1 MKLSNC
7 VEVAVNNTECVVLKV
22 KKGKEFDLITLG
34 CFDGNET
41 MFRLTKGGSHTCTV
55 WRENDT
61 PYSWYW
67 GIGGHTLVSD
77 NMNKRGRLI
86 QSCIEND
93 FHIDM
98 RGLRR

>member
-7 VEVAVNNTECVVLKV
+7 VELAVNNSDCVVLKV
-22 KKGKEFDLITLG
+22 KKGKEFDLISLG

-41 MFRLTKGGSHTCTV
+41 MFRLTKGDQHTCTV
-55 WRENDT
+55 WRENEK
-61 PYSWYW
+61 PYSWDW

-77 NMNKRGRLI
+77 NMNKRGKLI

-93 FHIDM
+93 FRIYM
-98 RGLRR
+98 GRVR